1 MFATYARTDTDILM
15 SQRLRSQQ
23 SGVVDIAPEQYQKLR
38 QAFLSGLTLAE
49 LNREL
54 KQQLSQDTTLVLM
67 QPKGEPEVNVKALQ
81 ESYNGIMAPQTVA
94 EGEVAPAEA
103 VEIAPVMPTTAQ

>member
-1 MFATYARTDTDILM
+1 M
-15 SQRLRSQQ
+15 
-23 SGVVDIAPEQYQKLR
+23 
-38 QAFLSGLTLAE
+38 SGLTLAE

-81 ESYNGIMAPQTVA
+81 EIYNGIMAPQTVA
-94 EGEVAPAEA
+94 EEEVAPAEA
-103 VEIAPVMPTTAQ
+103 VETAPVMPTTAQ

>member
-1 MFATYARTDTDILM
+1 M
-15 SQRLRSQQ
+15 
-23 SGVVDIAPEQYQKLR
+23 DIAPEQYQKLR

-81 ESYNGIMAPQTVA
+81 EIYNGIMAPQTVA
-94 EGEVAPAEA
+94 EEEVAPAEA
-103 VEIAPVMPTTAQ
+103 VETAPVMPTTAQ

>member
-1 MFATYARTDTDILM
+1 M
-15 SQRLRSQQ
+15 
-23 SGVVDIAPEQYQKLR
+23 
-38 QAFLSGLTLAE
+38 SGLTLAE

-81 ESYNGIMAPQTVA
+81 EIYNGIMAPQTVA
-94 EGEVAPAEA
+94 EEEVALLKR
-103 VEIAPVMPTTAQ
+103 